1 MTIKRNL
8 QRNNAPSASVQSVS
22 SGLEM
27 GMSLRVI
34 AELIIL
40 FGRIC
45 CALVAVVGAMA
56 LASYLIAS
64 PVDATPRM
72 DAESGAIWTSVPV
85 HIDPSHQPYDREPDR
100 YPFKFSAGRSL
111 KVIDNATF
119 SLDGTTFV
127 IAGVARIAPRALC
140 ADAQGRRLACGQ
152 TAAGVLRTALRRSFI
167 ECSRRELALTLFMVS
182 CRRDGQDLADLLN
195 DTPRSQ
201 LIASAK

>member
-1 MTIKRNL
+1 MLSERAFK
-8 QRNNAPSASVQSVS
+8 SVS
-22 SGLEM
+22 SSLEM

-45 CALVAVVGAMA
+45 CALVAVVGTMA
-56 LASYLIAS
+56 FASYLIAS

-72 DAESGAIWTSVPV
+72 DAESGAIWTLVPV
-85 HIDPSHQPYDREPDR
+85 HIDLSHQPYEREPDR
-100 YPFKFSAGRSL
+100 YPFKFSAGPAL

-119 SLDGTTFV
+119 SLDGNTFV

-152 TAAGVLRTALRRSFI
+152 NAAGLLRTALRRSFI
-167 ECSRRELALTLFMVS
+167 ECSSKELAPKLFMMS
-182 CRRDGQDLADLLN
+182 CRRDGQDLTGLLN
-195 DTPRSQ
+195 DMPEVQ
-201 LIASAK
+201 LVASAK